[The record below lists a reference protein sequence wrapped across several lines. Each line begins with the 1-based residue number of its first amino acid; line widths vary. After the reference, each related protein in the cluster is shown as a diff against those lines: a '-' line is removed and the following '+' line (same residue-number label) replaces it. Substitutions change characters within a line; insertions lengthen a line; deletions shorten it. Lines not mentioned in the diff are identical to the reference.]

1 MTLGVNMPLTSKSLG
16 AIMVAVAAST
26 ALLTYTTESLTV
38 LLGVIILTTLILAS
52 ARLIDK
58 QLEWRE
64 AVNLFLLLLLSA
76 SIGSFIGSIV
86 SSTLYSALVA
96 FSILMVSLIYLL
108 IAMKVYKH

>member
-1 MTLGVNMPLTSKSLG
+1 MTLGANMSATSRILVG
-16 AIMVAVAAST
+16 IMIMVIVST
-26 ALLTYTTESLTV
+26 ALLTYTNESLMV
-38 LLGVIILTTLILAS
+38 LLGVVILVAALLAS

-64 AVNLFLLLLLSA
+64 ALNLFILLLLSA
-76 SIGSFIGSIV
+76 SIGSFIGGIV

-96 FSILMVSLIYLL
+96 FSILMISLIYLF